1 MEKKKYYPD
10 ADQNLNFAKMEEG
23 ILDFWNKNKIFEESI
38 DIRKNGE
45 EFVFY
50 DGPPF
55 ANGLPHYGHMLAGY
69 IKDTFARYQT
79 MKGKKVERVFG
90 WDCHGLPAE
99 MGVEKETGISGRKA
113 IEEYGIDKFNDLCKS
128 SVMKYVN
135 EWKHYVNRTG
145 RWVDFDNGYKTMDL
159 KYMESVIWVF
169 KQLYDKGLLY
179 EDFRVMPYSWT
190 CQTPVS
196 NAETKQDN
204 SYREKA
210 DKAITVKFKM
220 TDDAVEEFKKRLT
233 DNSTS
238 TDLQDGEKQDNAEKN
253 NSIFNFQFSSSQSS
267 AGTSPND
274 KLPVASELSSVELCA
289 SIFNFLAWTT
299 TPWTLPSNLA
309 LAVNK
314 DYDYVILEKDG
325 EYYIIGKETLPKY
338 KKELADAEG
347 KFNIIAEFK
356 GEKLLGLHYEPILPY
371 IKDLPEVQASD
382 AAFSVLHGDYVTT
395 TDGTG
400 IVHTAPGFGEDDNMV
415 CKKYGIPTVCPV
427 DDGGC
432 FIAPID
438 EFVGKQVFE
447 TNDLIIIKLKQ
458 EGKWLKTEQYIHNYP
473 HCWRTDAPLIYR
485 ALPSWYVNVEK
496 IKDKL
501 IKNNQKINWIPA
513 HVKDG
518 RFGKWLEGARDW
530 SISRNRFF
538 GCPIPVWKSDN
549 PDYPRIEVYGS
560 IKELEEAFGV
570 EVKDL
575 HRPFIDNLT
584 RPNPDDP
591 TGKSKMVRVK
601 DVMDCW
607 FESGSMPYA
616 QHHYPFENKEWFESH
631 FPADFI
637 TEGDGQLRGWFYV
650 LLILS
655 TALFDEP
662 AFKNCISYGIAVDE
676 TGKKLSKR
684 LRNYVDP
691 LEVCNLYGSDA
702 LRWFMIKSPAL
713 KGEELRIDKDAK
725 DIKETLRMSIKPI
738 INAYNFFCMYANSDG
753 VKGEDITTKDVY
765 YAKSGI
771 ADKKLID
778 DALTI
783 RKEVF
788 IKGQNIKE
796 EDEIDGHDFD
806 LNKLHYV
813 LYKDEKPI
821 ATIRVWINEN
831 TAILQRFSVLPEYRG
846 KGLGRELLTLV
857 IKNLL
862 NNSKITK
869 IEFHAQSYLKDF
881 YQRMGF
887 TCVGDEFDECG
898 IKHISMFAN
907 TEKLHNIDYKSN
919 AYIISN
925 TMDIYILSKLKKT
938 IDTIRDSMD
947 NYTPSLA
954 CKETEDF
961 FEVLNNWYI
970 RRNKNRFWKS
980 EHDDDK
986 LKGYDTLY
994 TVLLKISE
1002 ALAPLLPFTTEYVW
1016 RGLTQNN

>member
-10 ADQNLNFAKMEEG
+10 VDQNLNFPKMEEK
-23 ILDFWNKNKIFEESI
+23 ILEFWNKNKIFEESI
-38 DIRKNGE
+38 DARKNGD

-55 ANGLPHYGHMLAGY
+55 ASGLPHYGHMLAGY
-69 IKDTFARYQT
+69 IKDTFARYET
-79 MKGKKVERVFG
+79 MKGKKVERIFG

-99 MGVEKETGISGRKA
+99 MGVEKESGISGRKA
-113 IEEYGIDKFNDLCKS
+113 IEEYGIDRFNDLCKK

-135 EWKHYVNRTG
+135 EWKHYVNRSG
-145 RWVDFDNGYKTMDL
+145 RWVDFDNGYKTMNL

-210 DKAITVKFKM
+210 DKAITVKFRL
-220 TDDAVEEFKKRLT
+220 TNNAVEELKKRLNNNL
-233 DNSTS
+233 DNT
-238 TDLQDGEKQDNAEKN
+238 
-253 NSIFNFQFSSSQSS
+253 
-267 AGTSPND
+267 
-274 KLPVASELSSVELCA
+274 V
-289 SIFNFLAWTT
+289 FNFLAWTT

-309 LAVNK
+309 LAINK
-314 DYDYVILEKDG
+314 DYDYLILEKDK
-325 EYYIIGKETLPKY
+325 EYYIIGKTALSKY
-338 KKELADAEG
+338 KKELADEQG
-347 KFNIIAEFK
+347 EFNILAEFK
-356 GEKLLGLHYEPILPY
+356 GEIILGLKYEPILPY
-371 IKDLPEVQASD
+371 IKNLPEVQTSNS
-382 AAFSVLHGDYVTT
+382 AFTVLNGDYVTT

-400 IVHTAPGFGEDDNMV
+400 IVHTAPGFGEDDNAV
-415 CKKYGIPTVCPV
+415 CKKYGIPTICPV
-427 DDGGC
+427 DDAGC

-438 EFVGKQVFE
+438 DFIGKQVFE

-458 EGKWLKTEQYIHNYP
+458 EGKWLKTEQYLHNYP

-485 ALPSWYVNVEK
+485 ALPSWYVDIEK
-496 IKDKL
+496 IKDRM
-501 IKNNQKINWIPA
+501 IKNNQDINWIPS
-513 HVKDG
+513 HIKDG

-584 RPNPDDP
+584 RPNPEDP

-616 QHHYPFENKEWFESH
+616 QHHYPFENKEWFEKH

-655 TALFDEP
+655 TALFDKP
-662 AFKNCISYGIAVDE
+662 AFKNCISYGVAVDE

-691 LEVCNLYGSDA
+691 LEVCNTYGSDA
-702 LRWFMIKSPAL
+702 LRWFMIKSPVL
-713 KGEELRIDKDAK
+713 KGEELRIDKEGK

-738 INAYNFFCMYANSDG
+738 INSYNFFCMYANSDG
-753 VKGEDITTKDVY
+753 IK
-765 YAKSGI
+765 A
-771 ADKKLID
+771 KLIS
-778 DALTI
+778 
-783 RKEVF
+783 
-788 IKGQNIKE
+788 N
-796 EDEIDGHDFD
+796 
-806 LNKLHYV
+806 
-813 LYKDEKPI
+813 
-821 ATIRVWINEN
+821 
-831 TAILQRFSVLPEYRG
+831 S
-846 KGLGRELLTLV
+846 
-857 IKNLL
+857 
-862 NNSKITK
+862 NN
-869 IEFHAQSYLKDF
+869 
-881 YQRMGF
+881 M
-887 TCVGDEFDECG
+887 
-898 IKHISMFAN
+898 
-907 TEKLHNIDYKSN
+907 
-919 AYIISN
+919 
-925 TMDIYILSKLKKT
+925 MDKYILSKMKIAIKN
-938 IDTIRDSMD
+938 IKQAMD
-947 NYTPSLA
+947 AYTPSIA

-961 FEVLNNWYI
+961 FEILNNWYI

-980 EHDDDK
+980 EFDDDK
-986 LKGYDTLY
+986 FEAYNTLY
-994 TVLLKISE
+994 TVLIQMSKV
-1002 ALAPLLPFTTEYVW
+1002 LAPLLPFTTEYIW
-1016 RGLTQNN
+1016 RSLNQENN

>member
-10 ADQNLNFAKMEEG
+10 VDQNLSFPKMEEG
-23 ILDFWNKNKIFEESI
+23 VLDFWNKNKIFEKSI
-38 DIRKNGE
+38 DIRKDGE

-55 ANGLPHYGHMLAGY
+55 ASGLPHYGHMLAGY

-79 MKGKKVERVFG
+79 MKGKKVERIFG

-99 MGVEKETGISGRKA
+99 MGVEKESGISGRKA
-113 IEEYGIDKFNDLCKS
+113 IEEYGIDRFNDLCKS

-135 EWKHYVNRTG
+135 EWKHYVNRSG
-145 RWVDFDNGYKTMDL
+145 RWVDFDNGYKTMNL

-220 TDDAVEEFKKRLT
+220 TNNAVEEFKKRLN
-233 DNSTS
+233 DN
-238 TDLQDGEKQDNAEKN
+238 N
-253 NSIFNFQFSSSQSS
+253 IIINFQF
-267 AGTSPND
+267 
-274 KLPVASELSSVELCA
+274 

-309 LAVNK
+309 LTVNK
-314 DYDYVILEKDG
+314 DIDYVLFEKDG
-325 EYYIIGKETLPKY
+325 EYYIMGKPLLAKY
-338 KKELADAEG
+338 KKEFADAEG

-356 GEKLLGLHYEPILPY
+356 GELLLGLKYEPILPY
-371 IKDLPEVQASD
+371 LLNLKEVKECD
-382 AAFSVLHGDYVTT
+382 KCFTVLHGDFVTT

-400 IVHTAPGFGEDDNMV
+400 IVHTAPGFGEDDNIV
-415 CKKYGIPTVCPV
+415 CKTVGIPTVCPV
-427 DDGGC
+427 DDAGC
-432 FIAPID
+432 FIEPIN
-438 EFVGKQVFE
+438 EFKGIQVFE
-447 TNDLIIIKLKQ
+447 TNDKIIIKLKE
-458 EGKWLKTEQYIHNYP
+458 EGKWVKTEQYLHNYP

-485 ALPSWYVNVEK
+485 ALSSWYVNVQK
-496 IKDKL
+496 IKDKI
-501 IKNNQKINWIPA
+501 IKNNQEINWIPA
-513 HVKDG
+513 HIKDG

-538 GCPIPVWKSDN
+538 GCPIPVWKSDD
-549 PDYPRIEVYGS
+549 PKYPRIEVYGS

-616 QHHYPFENKEWFESH
+616 QHHYPFENKEWFEKH

-655 TALFDEP
+655 TALFDKP
-662 AFKNCISYGIAVDE
+662 AFKNCISYGVAVDE

-691 LEVCNLYGSDA
+691 LDVCSLYGSDS
-702 LRWFMIKSPAL
+702 LRWFMIKSPVL
-713 KGEELRIDKDAK
+713 KGEELRIDKDGK
-725 DIKETLRMSIKPI
+725 DIKDTLRMSIKPI
-738 INAYNFFCMYANSDG
+738 INSYNFFCMYANSDG
-753 VKGEDITTKDVY
+753 IK
-765 YAKSGI
+765 A
-771 ADKKLID
+771 KLISSSN
-778 DALTI
+778 
-783 RKEVF
+783 
-788 IKGQNIKE
+788 NI
-796 EDEIDGHDFD
+796 
-806 LNKLHYV
+806 
-813 LYKDEKPI
+813 
-821 ATIRVWINEN
+821 
-831 TAILQRFSVLPEYRG
+831 
-846 KGLGRELLTLV
+846 
-857 IKNLL
+857 
-862 NNSKITK
+862 
-869 IEFHAQSYLKDF
+869 
-881 YQRMGF
+881 
-887 TCVGDEFDECG
+887 
-898 IKHISMFAN
+898 
-907 TEKLHNIDYKSN
+907 
-919 AYIISN
+919 
-925 TMDIYILSKLKKT
+925 MDKYILSKMKKT
-938 IDTIRDSMD
+938 IETIKQSLDD
-947 NYTPSLA
+947 YAPSIA
-954 CKETEDF
+954 CKETEEF

-980 EHDDDK
+980 EQDADK
-986 LKGYDTLY
+986 IEAYDTLY
-994 TVLLKISE
+994 TVLIQISK
-1002 ALAPLLPFTTEYVW
+1002 AIAPLLPFTTEYIW
-1016 RGLTQNN
+1016 RGLNK

>member
-10 ADQNLNFAKMEEG
+10 VDQNLEFSKMEEK
-23 ILDFWNKNKIFEESI
+23 ILDFWNKNKIFEKSI
-38 DIRKNGE
+38 DIRKDGE

-55 ANGLPHYGHMLAGY
+55 ASGLPHYGHMLAGY

-79 MKGKKVERVFG
+79 MLGKKVERIFG

-113 IEEYGIDKFNDLCKS
+113 IEEYGIDKFNDLCKT

-135 EWKHYVNRTG
+135 EWKHYVNRSG
-145 RWVDFDNGYKTMDL
+145 RWVDFDNGYKTVNL

-210 DKAITVKFKM
+210 DKAITVKFKF
-220 TDDAVEEFKKRLT
+220 TENSVKEFKEKLNNET
-233 DNSTS
+233 LNNST
-238 TDLQDGEKQDNAEKN
+238 
-253 NSIFNFQFSSSQSS
+253 
-267 AGTSPND
+267 
-274 KLPVASELSSVELCA
+274 LPLY
-289 SIFNFLAWTT
+289 FLAWTT

-314 DYDYVILEKDG
+314 DVDYVLVEKN
-325 EYYIIGKETLPKY
+325 EECYVIGKETLGKY
-338 KKELADAEG
+338 KKELAIDEEG
-347 KFNIIAEFK
+347 NFNILAEFK
-356 GEKLLGLHYEPILPY
+356 GEILLGLYYEPILPY
-371 IKDLPEVQASD
+371 IKDLPEVQESKK
-382 AAFSVLHGDYVTT
+382 AFSVLHGDYVTT

-400 IVHTAPGFGEDDNMV
+400 IVHTAPGFGEDDNIV

-427 DDGGC
+427 DDAGC
-432 FIAPID
+432 FVAPIND
-438 EFVGKQVFE
+438 YIGKQVFE
-447 TNDLIIIKLKQ
+447 TNDPIIIKLK
-458 EGKWLKTEQYIHNYP
+458 EENKWLKTEQYLHNYP

-485 ALPSWYVNVEK
+485 ALSSWYVNVEK
-496 IKDKL
+496 IKDL
-501 IKNNQKINWIPA
+501 MIKNNQEINWIPA

-575 HRPFIDNLT
+575 HRPFIDQLT

-616 QHHYPFENKEWFESH
+616 QKHYPFENKEWFEKH

-655 TALFDEP
+655 TALFDKP

-691 LEVCNLYGSDA
+691 LDVCNLYGSDA
-702 LRWFMIKSPAL
+702 LRWFMIKSPVL
-713 KGEELRIDKDAK
+713 KGEELRIDKDGK
-725 DIKETLRMSIKPI
+725 DIKETLRMCIKPV
-738 INAYNFFCMYANSDG
+738 INSYNFFCMYANSDG
-753 VKGEDITTKDVY
+753 IK
-765 YAKSGI
+765 AKKISSSNNI
-771 ADKKLID
+771 MDK
-778 DALTI
+778 
-783 RKEVF
+783 
-788 IKGQNIKE
+788 
-796 EDEIDGHDFD
+796 
-806 LNKLHYV
+806 
-813 LYKDEKPI
+813 
-821 ATIRVWINEN
+821 
-831 TAILQRFSVLPEYRG
+831 
-846 KGLGRELLTLV
+846 
-857 IKNLL
+857 
-862 NNSKITK
+862 
-869 IEFHAQSYLKDF
+869 
-881 YQRMGF
+881 
-887 TCVGDEFDECG
+887 
-898 IKHISMFAN
+898 
-907 TEKLHNIDYKSN
+907 
-919 AYIISN
+919 
-925 TMDIYILSKLKKT
+925 YILSKLKTTVENIKT
-938 IDTIRDSMD
+938 AMDS
-947 NYTPSLA
+947 YTPSIV
-954 CKETEDF
+954 CKESEEF

-970 RRNKNRFWKS
+970 RRNKNRFWKA
-980 EHDDDK
+980 EFDDDK
-986 LKGYDTLY
+986 IEAYDTLY
-994 TVLLKISE
+994 TVLNTMCE
-1002 ALAPLLPFTTEYVW
+1002 AIAPLMPFTTEYIW
-1016 RGLTQNN
+1016 KGLNQEV

>member
-10 ADQNLNFAKMEEG
+10 ADQNLNFAKMEER
-23 ILDFWNKNKIFEESI
+23 ILEFWNKNKVFEESI
-38 DIRKNGE
+38 NIRKNGE

-79 MKGKKVERVFG
+79 MKGKKVERIFG

-113 IEEYGIDKFNDLCKS
+113 IEKYGIDKFNDLCKT

-145 RWVDFDNGYKTMDL
+145 RWVDFDNGYKTMNL

-169 KQLYDKGLLY
+169 KQLYNKGLLY

-210 DKAITVKFKM
+210 DKAVTVKFRLTEKS
-220 TDDAVEEFKKRLT
+220 VEELKNRLKKE
-233 DNSTS
+233 D
-238 TDLQDGEKQDNAEKN
+238 K
-253 NSIFNFQFSSSQSS
+253 IFNFQ
-267 AGTSPND
+267 P
-274 KLPVASELSSVELCA
+274 L
-289 SIFNFLAWTT
+289 IFNFLAWTT

-314 DYDYVILEKDG
+314 DYDYVILEKEG
-325 EYYIIGKETLPKY
+325 EYFIIGKETLPKY
-338 KKELADAEG
+338 KKELGDVDG
-347 KFNIIAEFK
+347 NFNIITEFK
-356 GEKLLGLHYEPILPY
+356 GEILLGLKYEPVLPY
-371 IKDLPEVQASD
+371 IKDLPEVQASEHS
-382 AAFSVLHGDYVTT
+382 FTVLHGDYVTT

-427 DDGGC
+427 DDAGC
-432 FIAPID
+432 FIAPIND
-438 EFVGKQVFE
+438 YIGKQVFE
-447 TNDLIIIKLKQ
+447 TNDPIIIRLKQ

-496 IKDKL
+496 IKNEI
-501 IKNNQKINWIPA
+501 IKNNQEINWIPA

-616 QHHYPFENKEWFESH
+616 QHHYPFENKEWFEKH

-655 TALFDEP
+655 TALFDKP
-662 AFKNCISYGIAVDE
+662 AFKNCISYGVAVDE

-713 KGEELRIDKDAK
+713 KGEELRIDKNAK

-738 INAYNFFCMYANSDG
+738 INSYNFFCMYANSDG
-753 VKGEDITTKDVY
+753 VKGEDITAKDIYYLKSGTKD
-765 YAKSGI
+765 KE
-771 ADKKLID
+771 LID
-778 DALTI
+778 DALSI

-788 IKGQNIKE
+788 VKGQNIKE
-796 EDEIDGHDFD
+796 EDEHDGHDFD
-806 LNKLHYV
+806 LNRKHYV
-813 LYKDEKPI
+813 LYKDGKAI
-821 ATIRVWINEN
+821 ATMRAWFNEN
-831 TAILQRFSVLPEYRG
+831 KVILQRFAVLPEYRE
-846 KGLGRELLTLV
+846 KGIGRELFSFVL
-857 IKNLL
+857 KNILS
-862 NNSKITK
+862 NDEITK
-869 IEFHAQSYLKDF
+869 IEFHAQAYLENF
-881 YQRMGF
+881 YKEMGF
-887 TCVGDEFDECG
+887 SPVGKEFEEFG
-898 IKHISMFAN
+898 IKHILMSAN
-907 TEKLHNIDYKSN
+907 TKDLKASDYKN
-919 AYIISN
+919 HLYIISN
-925 TMDIYILSKLKKT
+925 TMDIYILSKLRKT
-938 IDTIRDSMD
+938 IDVVKESMD

-954 CKETEDF
+954 CKEAEDF

-1016 RGLTQNN
+1016 KGLTQNN